1 MEDQS
6 SRLCSPLREWF
17 AVHVCSRREKVV
29 EKLLSEKGFETFL
42 PLTVK
47 RSRVSTRRFREAQ
60 LPLFP
65 GYLFSRF
72 HPSVEDLYRIG
83 ATKGVVGVVR
93 ARSTPV
99 PVPEAEIE
107 AIKMVLASRIECSAS
122 PTFAS
127 GQRVTIKE
135 GPLRGLEGE
144 ILHRKN
150 RRLFVVKIALIRRM
164 LELDISPFD
173 LETAC

>member
-1 MEDQS
+1 
-6 SRLCSPLREWF
+6 
-17 AVHVCSRREKVV
+17 
-29 EKLLSEKGFETFL
+29 
-42 PLTVK
+42 
-47 RSRVSTRRFREAQ
+47 
-60 LPLFP
+60 
-65 GYLFSRF
+65 
-72 HPSVEDLYRIG
+72 
-83 ATKGVVGVVR
+83 R
-93 ARSTPV
+93 ARSAPV

-127 GQRVTIKE
+127 GQRVIIKE